1 MTPPCAWR
9 TPLQRTFT
17 SFPSGAVGAALLV
30 LRAVVGS
37 SAIVEGSFAAAAAQ
51 SSISV
56 AIAVSAGVAGLAALP
71 GFLTPVAGALLAVEG
86 AAVLLFIDDAHLELL
101 DSRMAL
107 FEFVVMAA
115 MLTVLGPGAAS
126 FDARLYGRREV
137 EIGEE
142 RGQEDL

>member
-30 LRAVVGS
+30 LRAVVGT
-37 SAIVEGSFAAAAAQ
+37 SAIVEASLAVTAAHSPLGIVVAAAAAL
-51 SSISV
+51 
-56 AIAVSAGVAGLAALP
+56 AGLAVLP
-71 GFLTPVAGALLAVEG
+71 GFMTPIAGTLLAAEG
-86 AAVLLFIDDAHLELL
+86 VAILLFVGNSTLELFA
-101 DSRMAL
+101 SRMAL

-126 FDARLYGRREV
+126 VDARLYGRREV
-137 EIGEE
+137 AIGVE
-142 RGQEDL
+142 RGP